1 MPRWSV
7 WGITPD
13 LMLLVVVSWSLL
25 RGVGRGLPLGL
36 FGGMILEMISGGPLG
51 GIILS
56 LLVAS
61 AATTYAYAGIS
72 RDSAWLPLAAG
83 SLATALYIGLYSLVL
98 RVSGRPVDLSLGL
111 LQVIVPSAVLN
122 VMAMYPIYWLLR
134 RLHQRTVFS
143 QAG

>member
-25 RGVGRGLPLGL
+25 RGIGAGFPLAL
-36 FGGMILEMISGGPLG
+36 FGGMILEMISGGPFG

-61 AATTYAYAGIS
+61 AVTAYAHTGIS
-72 RDSAWLPLAAG
+72 RDSVWLPLAAA
-83 SLATALYIGLYSLVL
+83 SLATALYIGLYSIVL
-98 RVSGRPVDLSLGL
+98 RISGRPVDLSLGL
-111 LQVIVPSAVLN
+111 LQVIVPSLVLN
-122 VMAMYPIYWLLR
+122 VMAMYPTYWLLR
-134 RLHQRTVFS
+134 RLHQRTVFG